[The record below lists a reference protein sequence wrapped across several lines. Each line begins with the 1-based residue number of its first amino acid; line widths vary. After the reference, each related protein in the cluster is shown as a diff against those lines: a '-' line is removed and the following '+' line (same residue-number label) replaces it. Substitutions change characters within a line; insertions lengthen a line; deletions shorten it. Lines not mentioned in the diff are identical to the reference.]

1 MLNTL
6 PEYQEYPQQLF
17 AEGLTA
23 IGIPRIQ
30 TPGYTE
36 YQQIFAEL
44 AQNVAQGE
52 GVEVAPLV
60 QEAAVQMEQALAKY
74 EGWQEE

>member
-1 MLNTL
+1 LQT
-6 PEYQEYPQQLF
+6 
-17 AEGLTA
+17 

-44 AQNVAQGE
+44 LQNISQG
-52 GVEVAPLV
+52 GDVEVAPLV